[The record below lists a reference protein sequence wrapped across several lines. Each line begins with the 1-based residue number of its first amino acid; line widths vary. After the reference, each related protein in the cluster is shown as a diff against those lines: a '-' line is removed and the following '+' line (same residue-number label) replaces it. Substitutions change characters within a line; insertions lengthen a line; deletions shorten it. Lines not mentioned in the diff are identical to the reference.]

1 MADRGAFIHVQTQ
14 AAIEKER
21 KTLFNASNKL
31 VSRSEACVEIAVGVS
46 SALLASGHPFR
57 EKVAINLTASLTA
70 VSTRY
75 IERAPRSSCSPNII
89 TWKRNVTKDWD
100 SAKRVWQPRKQEAVR
115 WEDEATVLVYL
126 TCAEVEAAV
135 ETRKKRETGA
145 AAPERASDTL
155 GEIVAKVKAAYGRDY
170 QVFLL
175 LQNLTD
181 KAKAKRSAE
190 NAEWQAK
197 AHGGTAAAGSKA
209 KKGKDKYNSAV
220 SMDDIETEIVRI
232 SMAERCYVIRAETY
246 DQTANWLLELTK
258 DVAHRPYKLVE
269 HSLCHA
275 ELSR

>member
-1 MADRGAFIHVQTQ
+1 MQTQ

-21 KTLFNASNKL
+21 KALFSASNKL
-31 VSRSEACVEIAVGVS
+31 ISRSEACVEIEVGVS

-57 EKVAINLTASLTA
+57 EKVSINLTASLTA

-75 IERAPRSSCSPNII
+75 IERAPRAGCINNII

-100 SAKRVWQPRKQEAVR
+100 SSKRVWQPRKQEAVR

-135 ETRKKRETGA
+135 ETRKRRETGA
-145 AAPERASDTL
+145 APSERASDTL
-155 GEIVAKVKAAYGRDY
+155 GEIVGKVKAAYGSDY

-175 LQNLTD
+175 LQSLTD

-197 AHGGTAAAGSKA
+197 AHGGTATAGSKA

-232 SMAERCYVIRAETY
+232 SMAERCYVVRAETY

-258 DVAHRPYKLVE
+258 DVAHRPYKLVM
-269 HSLCHA
+269 LR
-275 ELSR
+275 LFQVGL